1 MSAKNEWESVAGRV
15 VSSGGI
21 EVSIDGNAG
30 TDESNCGSDVSKE
43 GNVESIG
50 GREVSRAGKVE
61 SNWGSDESTAGRVEF
76 TSGGSLV
83 VVVVGSL
90 PVVGSVASKFSDS
103 ADGFVELA
111 GGLVDS
117 FSAMFTRDLS
127 AHRSEE
133 GVFSGQNV
141 RCYRKGGRR
150 YFISWSTS

>member
-1 MSAKNEWESVAGRV
+1 M
-15 VSSGGI
+15 SSGGI

-43 GNVESIG
+43 GSVESIG

-90 PVVGSVASKFSDS
+90 PVVGSVASKFSES
-103 ADGFVELA
+103 ADGFVKLA

-117 FSAMFTRDLS
+117 FSAILTRDRS
-127 AHRSEE
+127 AHRSEAGE
-133 GVFSGQNV
+133 FSGTKCEVLSEGRPSIFYFLVNV
-141 RCYRKGGRR
+141 
-150 YFISWSTS
+150 

>member
-1 MSAKNEWESVAGRV
+1 M
-15 VSSGGI
+15 SSGGI

-43 GNVESIG
+43 GSVESIA

-133 GVFSGQNV
+133 GVFSG
-141 RCYRKGGRR
+141 
-150 YFISWSTS
+150 